1 MNDQIIV
8 TIDEA
13 SYYTLQVVDA
23 QGSLIQTLFG
33 GTWSTGDHVVSIKN
47 MTLSANNYVLLKR
60 NGNIVQKLKLE

>member
-23 QGSLIQTLFG
+23 QGSPIQTLFG
-33 GTWSTGDHVVSIKN
+33 GTWSTGDHVVFIKN

>member
-1 MNDQIIV
+1 MNNQIIV

-23 QGSLIQTLFG
+23 QGSPIQTLFG